1 MTARSLPNLPLRN
14 MLRVLRQNR
23 KMAIVTSILM
33 VISGP
38 LIVTPLIVEVI
49 RDSAASEARRY
60 LPSLEMY
67 AGIGAFC
74 LAVAVFMGM
83 FCAICSFTETHK
95 KSQVDMLY
103 ALPLTGNQ
111 RFFTDFLGGACMY
124 ILPYIITVILG
135 WIIIAIGSPFVT
147 PDPSET
153 FFESD
158 LGVLIRYYALG
169 TAGLFV
175 LMLLYYSLSTLITVC
190 CGTLFECIYTN
201 ILLNGLIPG
210 TIAAILGLISSHVDL
225 SFEYLWH
232 IIGFM
237 SPVGGLC
244 YLIYLMDGDFGFND
258 YCSWTYLRGAET
270 HNHDMLPN
278 YFRWIFVI
286 LLLAAICLIAAWQLY
301 KRRKAEHV
309 GKPFVY
315 IAAYYVMLTLLTVL
329 ILCLLDFNVV
339 GPVLLFAAIVYFVCE
354 VIRKRGFKRFWLSI
368 LTFIGTVVVTVG
380 VFFLVIKTDCFG
392 REKFVPAAATITS
405 VEVSYSASCSEDFE
419 FTDREVIAKIT
430 DFHKSIV
437 ERKKT
442 SPSPATA
449 INKELSKKFLYQVDY
464 TGYEYAEDT
473 YELDPISTG
482 GYYDDYDNFTLFG
495 EKEDQEDPSDYGRYA
510 ETFSCDLTY
519 YTLAGTVI
527 HRDMYLNADELAEL
541 RSILHDSDLYAS
553 TCASALNT
561 LITQDVGINDT
572 NGYRVPDVF
581 RITIHKSLGKQTR
594 AVSGGSASIA
604 QLAAAYERDIRSM
617 TSEQRRTAPIYC
629 TFGEEYDNSSA
640 FKVYEGY
647 NETIALLEVWGFT
660 KLTVPERYDF
670 LDKDNPTSAQAT
682 NQSVLSIRIY
692 APDQWSTDSLKY
704 PNSSVSYS
712 RNTFVNADI
721 DGKNP
726 AYKDHLMLFD
736 GLRTEDY
743 YPEIIAL
750 LDVAQEE
757 YISEEPCY
765 CIIVNGERYI
775 IPPKHNDLV
784 KAVIEK
790 GDLYGSQAVET
801 YINEHAAEIWPQYYT
816 TDDQYTDD
824 QYTDEYN
831 EETNEEETDM
841 NANVSAGDAGETP
854 AETVSGAVEPE
865 TAADGEMPDT
875 TAGDVTIN
883 SSGAI
888 AAPAA

>member
-1 MTARSLPNLPLRN
+1 MTAKSLPNLPLRN

-49 RDSAASEARRY
+49 RDSAVSESRVY

-135 WIIIAIGSPFVT
+135 WIIIGVGSLFVT
-147 PDPSET
+147 PDASKA
-153 FFESD
+153 FFETD
-158 LGVLIRYYALG
+158 LGEMIRYYAMG
-169 TAGLFV
+169 TTGLFV
-175 LMLLYYSLSTLITVC
+175 LMLLYYSLSTLITIC
-190 CGTLFECIYTN
+190 CGTLFECIYAN

-210 TIAAILGLISSHVDL
+210 TIAAVLGMISSHVDL

-237 SPVGGLC
+237 SPIGGLC
-244 YLIYLMDGDFGFND
+244 YLIYLMDNDFGFSD

-278 YFRWIFVI
+278 YFRWLFII
-286 LLLAAICLIAAWQLY
+286 LVLAAVCLIAAWQLY
-301 KRRKAEHV
+301 RRRKAEHV

-329 ILCLLDFNVV
+329 ILCLLDFNVI

-380 VFFLVIKTDCFG
+380 VFFVVIKTDCFG
-392 REKFVPAAATITS
+392 RENYVPIAATISS
-405 VEVSYSASCSEDFE
+405 VEVNYSASCSEDFE
-419 FTDREVIAKIT
+419 FTDREVISKIT

-449 INKELSKKFLYQVDY
+449 INKELTNKFKYEIRY
-464 TGYEYAEDT
+464 NGYDYAENP
-473 YELDPISTG
+473 YELDPVSTDR
-482 GYYDDYDNFTLFG
+482 YYDDYEDYSMFG
-495 EKEDQEDPSDYGRYA
+495 KKGSKENPNEYGHYA

-527 HRDMYLNADELAEL
+527 HRDMYLSADELAEL

-553 TCASALNT
+553 TCGTALAK
-561 LITQDVGINDT
+561 LIAEDVGIHESNDI
-572 NGYRVPDVF
+572 RVPDVF
-581 RITIHKSLGKQTR
+581 RLTIHKTFGKQTR

-617 TSEQRRTAPIYC
+617 TSEQRRTAAIYC
-629 TFGEEYDNSSA
+629 SFGEEYDNNSA

-647 NETIALLEVWGFT
+647 NETIALLESWGFRE
-660 KLTVPERYDF
+660 LTVPERYDF
-670 LDKDNPTSAQAT
+670 LDGDNPTSAQAT

-712 RNTFVNADI
+712 SNTFVNADI

-726 AYKDHLMLFD
+726 AYQDHLILFD
-736 GLRTEDY
+736 GLKTEDY

-750 LDVAQEE
+750 LDAAQDE

-784 KAVIEK
+784 QAVIDK
-790 GDLYGSQAVET
+790 GDLYGSEAVET

-816 TDDQYTDD
+816 NDD

-831 EETNEEETDM
+831 EEYNEEETDM
-841 NANVSAGDAGETP
+841 NANVSAGDAEELPSEETT
-854 AETVSGAVEPE
+854 ETVSEAIEPE
-865 TAADGEMPDT
+865 TVADGENPNT
-875 TAGDVTIN
+875 TAGGVIN
-883 SSGAI
+883 SSGSI